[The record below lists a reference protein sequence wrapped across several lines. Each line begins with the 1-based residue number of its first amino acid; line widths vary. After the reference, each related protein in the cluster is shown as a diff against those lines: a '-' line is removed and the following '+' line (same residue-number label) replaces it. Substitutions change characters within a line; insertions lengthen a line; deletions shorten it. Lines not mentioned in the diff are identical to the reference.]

1 MPLLIGIN
9 NTLLEKYCQNKM
21 FHVEQS
27 VITIRGVPLMKEDK
41 SPKLYNTPITIPIFY
56 FAGFYKYSFRITK

>member
-21 FHVEQS
+21 FHVKQS
-27 VITIRGVPLMKEDK
+27 VITIRGAPLMKDDK
-41 SPKLYNTPITIPIFY
+41 VLNTYNTPITIPIFY